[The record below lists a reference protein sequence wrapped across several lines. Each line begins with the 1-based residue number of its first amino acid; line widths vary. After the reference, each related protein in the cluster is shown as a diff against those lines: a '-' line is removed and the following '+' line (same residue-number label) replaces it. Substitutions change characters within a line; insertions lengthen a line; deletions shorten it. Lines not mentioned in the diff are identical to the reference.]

1 MIELRKMVLTNIK
14 QDIKEF
20 FQGAFYM
27 TFGLFKMEVFV
38 LSIALSFHY
47 LFKLLGFD

>member
-1 MIELRKMVLTNIK
+1 MVLTNIK

-38 LSIALSFHY
+38 LSIALGFHC
-47 LFKLLGFD
+47 LFKLMGFD